1 MFDIFIE
8 VRRFV
13 QKNLNVDDI
22 LVQSDLFIMR
32 SIRKFKKIR
41 KFSLRRKSSK
51 FFSYREFWRS
61 EKLKREKLSGLLF
74 YVDDEGS
81 GLDDDFLSMLS
92 QKSIEVRISSVQF
105 QYESDYIVNESDNS
119 KEEK

>member
-1 MFDIFIE
+1 
-8 VRRFV
+8 
-13 QKNLNVDDI
+13 
-22 LVQSDLFIMR
+22 MR

-51 FFSYREFWRS
+51 FFSYRQFRKS

-81 GLDDDFLSMLS
+81 GFDDDFLSMLS
-92 QKSIEVRISSVQF
+92 QKSIEVWILSVQF
-105 QYESDYIVNESDNS
+105 QYESDYIVNESDNL